1 MKKKGFTLIELAIVV
16 AILGILI
23 SIAYM
28 NFTKSLISSRLDSAA
43 NEIASMLRDV
53 YENGNKSMD
62 FESYFISIN
71 ENNGTYIVELVNKKE
86 GTEKVVRS
94 VEYRDLTI
102 YYGDSKFQGENVIYF
117 TPEGEV
123 LNQDGQ
129 EINLIQIKNKSENN
143 TKKVYIDKIP
153 AGNIRVE

>member
-1 MKKKGFTLIELAIVV
+1 MRKKGFILVEMVIVV
-16 AILGILI
+16 AILGIII

-62 FESYFISIN
+62 FESHFIRIN
-71 ENNGTYIVELVNKKE
+71 ENNGTYIVELIIKKE

-94 VEYRDLTI
+94 AEYRDLAI
-102 YYGDSKFQGENVIYF
+102 YYGDRKFQGENVIYF